1 MTSAERPAGIM
12 VNVGLGIVFA
22 AGIVFTAV
30 MLMNSWG
37 GTSWVFG
44 STVAV
49 VLSGLALL
57 RERQKTLIAGAGV
70 AVAALAVV
78 VSLIA
83 GDSLPKEPSPIT
95 GLALAVLVG
104 SAIRTLPSGAAMAIA
119 AGGIAVTVGAW
130 VDGRTTVPYLAT
142 AVMVIALV
150 VGPSLRARDHHL
162 RVTGAPPRSYWSDS
176 PQR

>member
-1 MTSAERPAGIM
+1 MTSAQRPAGIM

-22 AGIVFTAV
+22 AGIAFTAV

-37 GTSWVFG
+37 RASWVFC
-44 STVAV
+44 TLVAV
-49 VLSGLALL
+49 VLSALALL

-70 AVAALAVV
+70 AVAAVAVI

-104 SAIRTLPSGAAMAIA
+104 SAIRTLPVGPAVAIA
-119 AGGIAVTVGAW
+119 AGGIAVNVGAW
-130 VDGRTTVPYLAT
+130 FDGRDTVPVLAT
-142 AVMVIALV
+142 TAMVVALV
-150 VGPSLRARDHHL
+150 VGPSLRTRDHHL
-162 RVTGAPPRSYWSDS
+162 RVTGPAPQYRSDS
-176 PQR
+176 FHR